1 LDFSNGSFAH
11 GCISDGK
18 SSNSLLTEWRVK
30 DPMLTKLFSQTNRTT
45 KDATK
50 CDILSIRN
58 QDGKIMWGK
67 KKESDLTKDDCSVIS
82 FQRNTHR
89 IIHGGEIIHS
99 FSRTIGSGLKSSCNV
114 LAPQRLSEGR
124 SH

>member
-58 QDGKIMWGK
+58 QDGKIMWEQNK
-67 KKESDLTKDDCSVIS
+67 NLTSPKTTAVSSVFNATRIAS
-82 FQRNTHR
+82 FTAV
-89 IIHGGEIIHS
+89 
-99 FSRTIGSGLKSSCNV
+99 K
-114 LAPQRLSEGR
+114 
-124 SH
+124 